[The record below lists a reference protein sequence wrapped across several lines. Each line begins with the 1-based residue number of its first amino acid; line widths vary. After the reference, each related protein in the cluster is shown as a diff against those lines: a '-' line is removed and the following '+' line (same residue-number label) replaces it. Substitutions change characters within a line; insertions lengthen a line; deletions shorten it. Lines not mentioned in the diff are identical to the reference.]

1 MHDGKFS
8 TNATYCFIATQFSQ
22 YELRGGVMLMKKSR
36 RMICLLVLVIGV
48 LFAGCSVPDMI
59 DGIGDIGQTGSAD
72 EPYTGQIQTISE
84 EKYAYQQLDAQT
96 QKVYDEMLQTI
107 RSFDEKIT
115 ISTTDEDVMRKA
127 YKAMVSDYGDLFWV
141 SGYTYTR
148 YTRGDDNIRLEFVPS
163 YTMGAK
169 QKKQYQEQ
177 VDAAVDDFL
186 CGVSADDSDF
196 KKIRY
201 VFETLIKRVEYDQ
214 DAPENQNILSVF
226 LYGRTVCQG
235 YAAATQ
241 YLLNKLNIPCT
252 IITGQAQG
260 GPHAWNLVYADGD
273 YYYVDTTWGNS
284 AYSSGTDETSSFVD
298 YAYLCMTQDEIG
310 LTHTPDVDFD
320 LPECTATKDNYYIRK
335 GLYFDTFDK
344 EKIGKKFAKGYE
356 KGRDVSVKLS
366 DEALYEQAV
375 QYFIRDKNIRTY
387 CPGIDSVYYVEE
399 KELHI
404 LTIRF

>member
-1 MHDGKFS
+1 MKNRRIVS
-8 TNATYCFIATQFSQ
+8 CLIA
-22 YELRGGVMLMKKSR
+22 
-36 RMICLLVLVIGV
+36 LVIAFTV
-48 LFAGCSVPDMI
+48 TGCVVPDI
-59 DGIGDIGQTGSAD
+59 INEIGNIGRTESADTPYIGQVQA
-72 EPYTGQIQTISE
+72 ISE
-84 EKYAYQQLDAQT
+84 DKYAYQQLDEETQT
-96 QKVYDEMLQTI
+96 VYDEMLQTI

-115 ISTTDEDVMRKA
+115 ISTTDEDVMRTA
-127 YKAMVSDYGDLFWV
+127 YQAMVSDYGGLFWV

-163 YTMGAK
+163 YTMSAK

-177 VDAAVDDFL
+177 IDVAVADFL
-186 CGVSADDSDF
+186 SGVSADDSDF
-196 KKIRY
+196 EKICY

-241 YLLNKLNIPCT
+241 YLLNELNVPCT

-260 GPHAWNLVYADGD
+260 GAHAWNLVYAEGD
-273 YYYVDTTWGNS
+273 DYYVDTTWGNS
-284 AYSSGTDETSSFVD
+284 AFSSGTDDTSSFVD

-310 LTHTPDVDFD
+310 LTHTPDVDFA

-344 EKIGKKFAKGYE
+344 EKMGKKFTKGYE

-366 DEALYEQAV
+366 DEELYEQTV

-387 CPGIDSVYYVEE
+387 CPGIDSVYYIEE
-399 KELHI
+399 KELNI